1 MKGRVILLALV
12 GALALSGCTLV
23 APNAAPVRIAP
34 KDVQFGLLNKTI
46 PDTNGVRV
54 RFVTQTVYIV
64 DASGQLAPS
73 SRIVPKP
80 PALATVIEQLL
91 LGPTRIEKLVGY
103 SSALPKSLVVVS
115 AEVHGVTA
123 YLNFATPLSHLPRK
137 QQLLAVGQLVLTAN
151 VVGATRGTPIR
162 GVEIRVA
169 GVTQSLL
176 LPNGKHAT
184 LATPEDFQSLLNG

>member
-1 MKGRVILLALV
+1 VKGHVILLALV

-23 APNAAPVRIAP
+23 SPNAAPVRIAP
-34 KDVQFGLLNKTI
+34 KHVPFGLLNKTI
-46 PDTNGVRV
+46 PGTNGVRV
-54 RFVTQTVYIV
+54 RFATQPVYIV

-80 PALATVIEQLL
+80 AALATVIEQLL
-91 LGPTRIEKLVGY
+91 LGPTRIEKSEGY

-115 AEVHGVTA
+115 AKVRDAIG
-123 YLNFATPLSHLPRK
+123 YIDFATSLSKLPRK
-137 QQLLAVGQLVLTAN
+137 QQLLAVGQLVLTAY
-151 VVGATRGTPIR
+151 VVGALRGL
-162 GVEIRVA
+162 EIRVA

-184 LATPEDFQSLLNG
+184 LATPEDFQNLLNG

>member
-1 MKGRVILLALV
+1 VKGRVILLALV

-23 APNAAPVRIAP
+23 APNASPVRIAP

-80 PALATVIEQLL
+80 PALATV
-91 LGPTRIEKLVGY
+91 GPSRIEKLVGY

-123 YLNFATPLSHLPRK
+123 YLNFATPLSKLPTR
-137 QQLLAVGQLVLTAN
+137 QQLLAVGQLVLTAS

-162 GVEIRVA
+162 GLEIRVG
-169 GVTQSLL
+169 GVTQNLL

-184 LATPEDFQSLLNG
+184 LATPQDFKSLLNG